1 MTAALARIL
10 VVDDEAA
17 IRKLLRIGLGAHDYE
32 VLDAASGTEGL
43 RLAIAREPQLL
54 LLDLGLPDLD
64 GVEVIRRLREWSAM
78 PVIVLSVR
86 DRDGDKIAA
95 LDAGADDYVTK
106 PFSVAELLAR
116 IRAALRRGPS
126 AAGEGA
132 SSFEQAE
139 LRIDFAERRVRLAGA
154 VLALTPKEYALLHEL
169 VRHPGRVLTH
179 AHLLRKVWGPV
190 HEHDTQYLR
199 VFIRQLRD
207 KLGDDPA
214 GPRWIGTELGVGYRW
229 LEPP

>member
-1 MTAALARIL
+1 M
-10 VVDDEAA
+10 
-17 IRKLLRIGLGAHDYE
+17 
-32 VLDAASGTEGL
+32 
-43 RLAIAREPQLL
+43 
-54 LLDLGLPDLD
+54 
-64 GVEVIRRLREWSAM
+64 
-78 PVIVLSVR
+78 R
-86 DRDGDKIAA
+86 DREDDKIGA

-116 IRAALRRGPS
+116 IRVALRRVATVVEAPGVFEH
-126 AAGEGA
+126 AG
-132 SSFEQAE
+132 
-139 LRIDFAERRVRLAGA
+139 LRIDFADRRVALHGEP
-154 VLALTPKEYALLHEL
+154 LALTRKEYALLLEL
-169 VRHPGRVLTH
+169 VRHAGRVITH
-179 AHLLRKVWGPV
+179 AHLLRAVWGPV